1 MRPVLNLSRTFSQTV
16 AETPAC
22 SRLRFAVF
30 TLSLWHAKQ
39 FFERKGRTLLRYSG
53 WLVSCAAIL
62 QQARA
67 PNSAGSVCKFRE
79 MAATSTPN
87 IHPLGY
93 VRIQA
98 AVKPCPGEAPD
109 SRAVEA
115 DVSITSLHAI
125 LIDQAQISLVYESGA
140 VECTYATF
148 VLKSVLSDTLEIAVD
163 DWNEFFKCLGI
174 TGAPAI

>member
-1 MRPVLNLSRTFSQTV
+1 MRPVLNLSSTFSQTV

-87 IHPLGY
+87 IHPLGD

-98 AVKPCPGEAPD
+98 AVKRCLGEAPD
-109 SRAVEA
+109 SRDRGGRCVHHFRGLFDRQASEA
-115 DVSITSLHAI
+115 A
-125 LIDQAQISLVYESGA
+125 E
-140 VECTYATF
+140 F
-148 VLKSVLSDTLEIAVD
+148 D
-163 DWNEFFKCLGI
+163 DARALGI
-174 TGAPAI
+174 GFGQLA